1 MDNRPFTP
9 HGETPHGHGQGER
22 NSPLGAR
29 RGVSIPRLPS
39 MVQTGTTHLKVKTK
53 SLILSRGVGRMGLD
67 PGLEVAA
74 LVHVFFGKTR
84 KVSLVFLPG
93 TSLQEAAKIAAKLL
107 FFQKTPLNW
116 QGQTDKE
123 RRHKAFPAPPKTRTS
138 RSGS

>member
-39 MVQTGTTHLKVKTK
+39 MVQTGTTQLKVKTK

-74 LVHVFFGKTR
+74 LVHVFFGETR

-93 TSLQEAAKIAAKLL
+93 TSWSCLCSQASIFPEDSTELAR
-107 FFQKTPLNW
+107 TNR
-116 QGQTDKE
+116 QGKC
-123 RRHKAFPAPPKTRTS
+123 HKAFPAPPKTRTS
-138 RSGS
+138 PSGS